1 MDTNLQTQYS
11 TPWEEANRL
20 IHALRLWGVN
30 YLVGDDTADNSADIE
45 MQALSAVEFIKRLAR
60 CDYPRVRD
68 ASIALFLFHPELAT
82 SVVDALLTSEPDV
95 SERIATLILATLYL
109 QRLWSLQLML
119 AFGRLSSFPEEPFAS
134 LWESRHLPPPAY
146 HNGKWGL
153 QALQLAEQ
161 QRSGIALNYLGDWQN
176 QVDHLLL
183 QEGTHH
189 ETNPITSVTLFENLQ
204 KNDHEAKHEAT
215 QEVKM
220 SMRPSVDKR
229 QIEDFLK
236 NLGRAYRKPG
246 RLYLVGG
253 AALVHAG
260 LRVGSTEDIDLDIRA
275 TNEDEMTDA
284 IRQLKDTMKIN
295 VEFASPA
302 DFIPVPSQWEM
313 NASYVGRYGS
323 IDAFYFDFYS
333 IALSKIQRGSTRDIN
348 DVKLLLQHKFIN
360 LEGLDAAFQEVLPQV
375 GKRPYIRLDP
385 KQFAAR
391 YDAVRQLL

>member
-1 MDTNLQTQYS
+1 MDTELQTQYI

-20 IHALRLWGVN
+20 INALRSWGVE
-30 YLVGDDTADNSADIE
+30 YLVGDDTADNSAASE
-45 MQALSAVEFIKRLAR
+45 MEALPAVELIRRLAR

-68 ASIALFLFHPELAT
+68 ASIALFLLHPELAPAAT
-82 SVVDALLTSEPDV
+82 EALLTSEADV
-95 SERIATLILATLYL
+95 TERIETLILATLYL
-109 QRLWSLQLML
+109 QRLWSLQLTL
-119 AFGRLSSFPEEPFAS
+119 ALGRLPGFPEAPFAP

-153 QALQLAEQ
+153 QALQIAEQ

-176 QVDHLLL
+176 QLDHLLL
-183 QEGTHH
+183 QEGAYHH
-189 ETNPITSVTLFENLQ
+189 TDKVASVALCENLQ
-204 KNDHEAKHEAT
+204 ENEQEAE
-215 QEVKM
+215 M
-220 SMRPSVDKR
+220 SMRPNVDKG
-229 QIEDFLK
+229 QIENFLK
-236 NLGRAYRKPG
+236 NLGRVYRKPG

-260 LRVGSTEDIDLDIRA
+260 LRPGSTEDIDLEIRA
-275 TNEDEMTDA
+275 SNEDEMTNA

-302 DFIPVPSQWEM
+302 DFIPVPHQWEM
-313 NASYVGRYGS
+313 NATFIGRYGT
-323 IDAFYFDFYS
+323 IDVFYFDFHS

-348 DVKLLLQHKFIN
+348 DVKLLLQYKLIN

-385 KQFAAR
+385 EQFAAR
-391 YDAVRQLL
+391 YNTIRQLL